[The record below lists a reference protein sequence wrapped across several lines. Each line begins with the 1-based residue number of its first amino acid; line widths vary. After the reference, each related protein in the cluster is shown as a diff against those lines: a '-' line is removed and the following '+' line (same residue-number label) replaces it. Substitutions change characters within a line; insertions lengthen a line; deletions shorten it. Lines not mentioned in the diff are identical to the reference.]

1 MIYKGGMDM
10 SNNHP
15 NTNKGITLV
24 ALILTIIILLILTMI
39 TIRAATGDGILD
51 QTRNARSKWQEA
63 KEKKDS
69 LIQNIEGASR

>member
-63 KEKKDS
+63 KSKKDS